1 MRGVVSR
8 YEPEEVCRLFVV
20 ENINEYPDHTFG
32 NSWCATS
39 QTTLYLRIMLI
50 PKVNDTEYPIIYR
63 KIVMD
68 VPHKS
73 EIEIW
78 SEICIEDNE
87 IKEVI
92 VFNDKKRI
100 VVEKGFEPIM
110 EKLKTNF
117 ENGLLSEV
125 DYDESVRILKGGRIR
140 TIFK

>member
-92 VFNDKKRI
+92 VFNDKKDR
-100 VVEKGFEPIM
+100 G
-110 EKLKTNF
+110 
-117 ENGLLSEV
+117 
-125 DYDESVRILKGGRIR
+125 
-140 TIFK
+140 

>member
-1 MRGVVSR
+1 MRGAVSR

-32 NSWCATS
+32 NLWCATS

-68 VPHKS
+68 VPHES

-78 SEICIEDNE
+78 SEICIEDNG

-100 VVEKGFEPIM
+100 VAEKGFEPIM

-117 ENGLLSEV
+117 ENGLLDET

>member
-1 MRGVVSR
+1 
-8 YEPEEVCRLFVV
+8 
-20 ENINEYPDHTFG
+20 
-32 NSWCATS
+32 
-39 QTTLYLRIMLI
+39 MLI

-100 VVEKGFEPIM
+100 VVEK
-110 EKLKTNF
+110 
-117 ENGLLSEV
+117 
-125 DYDESVRILKGGRIR
+125 RIR
-140 TIFK
+140 TNYGKTEDQFRKRSFE